1 LEYLFRQ
8 GLKKPDI
15 PRQRIV
21 RLTPLHH
28 TQEHS
33 ASLPPGVTSPGH
45 FSVDLKSLWIYIQ
58 YRLFIQL
65 CGYCS
70 VFVHS
75 WFWGLAK
82 VRYPSHL

>member
-1 LEYLFRQ
+1 MPGHHSYRDSFNTSEFIFNLEYLFRQ

-45 FSVDLKSLWIYIQ
+45 FSVDLKSL
-58 YRLFIQL
+58 
-65 CGYCS
+65 
-70 VFVHS
+70 
-75 WFWGLAK
+75 
-82 VRYPSHL
+82 